1 MRRTP
6 AARRRGSRSEPSRPP
21 PCARAPRSGRSRGSH
36 SRTRSCAVRGGSRRA
51 SAGRSTTCVPRRVTA
66 GCSSRRWSR
75 ARSVVASS
83 VSGGRRESPRTL
95 PQDQRRDARGAHGA
109 PSHAARRAARRPRS
123 DGHEGELPRGRVR
136 RLHGAPRQARGER
149 VHPAGRSV
157 PGPRHRH
164 HRRLGVGWWAPPAA
178 AGVRRARRRA
188 MRLLHSGHDPLGQGL
203 PRRVPR
209 GERGRDP
216 RGARR
221 ESLPLHWLPE
231 NHRGRCHRGPRALRR
246 EDNTMST
253 GPRVVGQRLPRLDAP
268 GKVTGTAVYAAD
280 FALPGMLH
288 GKVLRSREAHAR
300 LLGVDAAR
308 ARTLPG
314 VRAVITAADVP
325 DVRYGGALKDETVF
339 ARDKVR
345 YVGQPVAAVAA
356 TTREAAEAALAAID
370 VAYEPLPAVFDVEAA
385 LAPGAPLI
393 HEAWP
398 TYTAIPILHREGNVC
413 NRARIVAGD
422 VERGFVEA
430 DRVFEHRFRTG
441 MVHQGYTE
449 PRAAVAVWDT
459 SGQVTVWSNT
469 QLPFEIQNTLAE
481 ILALPPSKIRVIVPG
496 IGGGFGGKLRVGVEH
511 FAALLARRAGR
522 PVKIVTT
529 CEEELTAAYPRQSTR
544 VELKTG
550 VTRDG
555 RITAKAGRIWFDTGA
570 FAGSGP
576 GVASVATL
584 VLAGPYRIPNLLIE
598 GYAVYTNKTNCGS
611 FRAPSGPQANFAVES
626 QMDIIADA
634 LGFDPLDF
642 RLKNIVR
649 DGDEGPTGQVLTAV
663 GLEECLRRAAAA
675 IGWADR
681 RPTADR
687 GKGLACGWWT
697 TTGGSSGVYVKI
709 NPDGTVA
716 LNTGAAEIGTAALTG
731 AAQVLAEELGVDLAD
746 VIVTSADT
754 FSTPFDFGAQG
765 SRTAFAV
772 GNACRAAAADLRRQL
787 CALAAAQWGV
797 AAETLTVRDKHVV
810 GDGKRI
816 ALVELA
822 RLSQAS
828 GGGLIAHGTF
838 IAPPTAYDAKR
849 VEAHVYPAFH
859 SPSFHAHAVDL
870 SVDRVRVEARRV
882 ERGVD

>member
-1 MRRTP
+1 
-6 AARRRGSRSEPSRPP
+6 
-21 PCARAPRSGRSRGSH
+21 
-36 SRTRSCAVRGGSRRA
+36 
-51 SAGRSTTCVPRRVTA
+51 
-66 GCSSRRWSR
+66 
-75 ARSVVASS
+75 
-83 VSGGRRESPRTL
+83 
-95 PQDQRRDARGAHGA
+95 
-109 PSHAARRAARRPRS
+109 
-123 DGHEGELPRGRVR
+123 
-136 RLHGAPRQARGER
+136 
-149 VHPAGRSV
+149 
-157 PGPRHRH
+157 
-164 HRRLGVGWWAPPAA
+164 
-178 AGVRRARRRA
+178 
-188 MRLLHSGHDPLGQGL
+188 
-203 PRRVPR
+203 
-209 GERGRDP
+209 
-216 RGARR
+216 
-221 ESLPLHWLPE
+221 
-231 NHRGRCHRGPRALRR
+231 
-246 EDNTMST
+246 MST

-356 TTREAAEAALAAID
+356 ATREAAEAALAAID

-469 QLPFEIQNTLAE
+469 QLPFDIQNTLAE
-481 ILALPPSKIRVIVPG
+481 ILVLPPSKIRVIVPG

-626 QMDIIADA
+626 QMDMIADA
-634 LGFDPLDF
+634 LGLDPLDF

-649 DGDEGPTGQVLTAV
+649 EGDEGPTGQVLTAV

-697 TTGGSSGVYVKI
+697 TTGGSSGVYVKL

-731 AAQVLAEELGVDLAD
+731 AAQVLAEDLGVDLAD
-746 VIVTSADT
+746 ISVVSADT
-754 FSTPFDFGAQG
+754 FATPFDFGAQG

-870 SVDRVRVEARRV
+870 SVDRETGEVTLHRYVVAQDVGFAMNPTYIEGQIEGGVAQGLGQALSEEIVYEGGRVLNPNLTDYKMPTTLDLPRVESILVEHPSPVGPYGAKGVGEPPNIEPPAAVANAVAAAVGVRVTTLPITAEKVALALSGEATP
-882 ERGVD
+882 